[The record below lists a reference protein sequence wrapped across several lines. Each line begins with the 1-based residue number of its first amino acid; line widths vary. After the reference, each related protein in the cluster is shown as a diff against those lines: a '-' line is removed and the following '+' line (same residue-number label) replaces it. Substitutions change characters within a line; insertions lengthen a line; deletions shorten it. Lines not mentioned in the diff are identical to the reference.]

1 MPSSRT
7 IIFLLETSRFQK
19 RLLKLRRSGENFV
32 YLDVNGGAIRD
43 DEIVTRIKAL
53 AIPPAWAKVWI
64 CPVVWLRHREL
75 IPR

>member
-1 MPSSRT
+1 MSRRMRVFQVSLT
-7 IIFLLETSRFQK
+7 NGLERI
-19 RLLKLRRSGENFV
+19 FV